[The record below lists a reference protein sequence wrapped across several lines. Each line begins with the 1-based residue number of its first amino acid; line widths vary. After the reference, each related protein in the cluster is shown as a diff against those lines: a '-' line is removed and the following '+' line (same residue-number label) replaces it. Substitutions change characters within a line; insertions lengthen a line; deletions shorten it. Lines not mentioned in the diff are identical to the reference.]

1 MVFAPASSSKEVE
14 QRDPALSVLR
24 PSEWRHRVEEF
35 LTGPIRRYADGVLEV
50 TMNKSLDSRATTVPG
65 SYTINHSATVRF
77 ADRPAT
83 SSWAT
88 PSATK
93 SQDSPRACQHSV
105 ETSFPT
111 GPTPRTPTCSAYSSE
126 PSQPPNEDGGQSGMS
141 SSPPDK
147 ELLRHRTR
155 HRPLDLVRDLSPDRR
170 EPVLQKSPASDVCT
184 GLPMK
189 TGPDPSLLGRSS
201 RDGRLAPSR
210 AIHRRNRTLGC
221 TARFPAAART
231 AD

>member
-1 MVFAPASSSKEVE
+1 MVGYTFANLEDELLFVEQNLAWLPADSLLQQDVPMVFAPASSSKEVE

-126 PSQPPNEDGGQSGMS
+126 PSQPPSEDGAQSWMS
-141 SSPPDK
+141 SLWDAHGWAGSP
-147 ELLRHRTR
+147 
-155 HRPLDLVRDLSPDRR
+155 V
-170 EPVLQKSPASDVCT
+170 
-184 GLPMK
+184 
-189 TGPDPSLLGRSS
+189 
-201 RDGRLAPSR
+201 
-210 AIHRRNRTLGC
+210 
-221 TARFPAAART
+221 AARRSLSEWT
-231 AD
+231 

>member
-1 MVFAPASSSKEVE
+1 MVGYTFANLEDELLFVEQNLAWLPADSLLQQDVPMVFAPASSSKEVE

-126 PSQPPNEDGGQSGMS
+126 PSQPPSEDGAQSWMS
-141 SSPPDK
+141 SHWDAHGWAGSP
-147 ELLRHRTR
+147 
-155 HRPLDLVRDLSPDRR
+155 V
-170 EPVLQKSPASDVCT
+170 
-184 GLPMK
+184 
-189 TGPDPSLLGRSS
+189 
-201 RDGRLAPSR
+201 
-210 AIHRRNRTLGC
+210 
-221 TARFPAAART
+221 AARR
-231 AD
+231 ALSEWS

>member
-1 MVFAPASSSKEVE
+1 MVGYTFANLEDELRFVERNLAWLGADSLLLLDVPMVFASASSSKEVE
-14 QRDPALSVLR
+14 QRDPALSEQR

-35 LTGPIRRYADGVLEV
+35 LTGPILRYTDGVLEV
-50 TMNKSLDSRATTVPG
+50 TMNKSLDSRATTVPC

-126 PSQPPNEDGGQSGMS
+126 PSQPPSEDGAQSWMS
-141 SSPPDK
+141 SIWDAPGWVGSP
-147 ELLRHRTR
+147 
-155 HRPLDLVRDLSPDRR
+155 V
-170 EPVLQKSPASDVCT
+170 
-184 GLPMK
+184 
-189 TGPDPSLLGRSS
+189 
-201 RDGRLAPSR
+201 
-210 AIHRRNRTLGC
+210 
-221 TARFPAAART
+221 AARRSLSEWT
-231 AD
+231 